1 MLNPWIL
8 LGALLAALGSFGA
21 GYWYGSG
28 NAKTQ
33 CVANEVQSQS
43 AAVKEAATESARR
56 EGVSAAREASG
67 EQIRIVYRTLREQAT
82 ARREDLVVAAS
93 GVAGGGCELAADSL
107 QLWNA
112 ANSGTAPPLRGELD
126 RGVSRAAASA
136 VGEVGRFAGQPYRG
150 DGAGGTVSGSVEQV
164 GGMHQQTRPAEGSA
178 P

>member
-1 MLNPWIL
+1 MTLLNPWVL

-28 NAKTQ
+28 NAETQ
-33 CVANEVQSQS
+33 RVANEVRSQS

-56 EGVSAAREASG
+56 EGVSAARETSH
-67 EQIRIVYRTLREQAT
+67 EQIRTIYRVIKERAHEL
-82 ARREDLVVAAS
+82 DVAAS
-93 GVAGGGCELAADSL
+93 GIGAVGCGLDADGL

-112 ANSGTAPPLRGELD
+112 ANSGTAPPLRSELN
-126 RGVSRAAASA
+126 RGLPSAAASA
-136 VGEVGRFAGQPYRG
+136 VGAAGGLARQPYRG